1 MLDIRDI
8 AQLVAIPAFIAY
20 STTLRL
26 SVGIAPGKPRQTG
39 QTAVFGGAPKA
50 VEQAQNA
57 FVAVFN
63 STCTSRP
70 ITASKP

>member
-8 AQLVAIPAFIAY
+8 AQFVAIPAFIAY

-39 QTAVFGGAPKA
+39 QTDVLGSEPKA
-50 VEQAQNA
+50 AGQEQNI
-57 FVAVFN
+57 FVFVLS
-63 STCTSRP
+63 STCISSPTV
-70 ITASKP
+70 IL